1 MTLYI
6 LLNIVT
12 FFRVLFILILVY
24 YGFKLLMRLIAPKLV
39 EKAANKLFE
48 DMKNREASKGHRTV
62 QKGDVTIDYADKK
75 PKQYKRADGDYIE
88 FEEID
93 DKK

>member
-6 LLNIVT
+6 LLNIVS
-12 FFRVLFILILVY
+12 FFRVLIILILVY
-24 YGFKLLMRLIAPKLV
+24 YGFKMLMRLIAPKV
-39 EKAANKLFE
+39 IEKAAGKLFE
-48 DMKNREASKGHRTV
+48 EMQNREASKGRHTV
-62 QKGDVTIDYADKK
+62 HKGDVTINYSDKK